1 MWTLTSLLKDLDF
14 PDDVVLLSSTTDQ
27 PQRQTLDLSLAAMIF
42 YPKRQNGKYKKQPT
56 PRKKQLKIPRSN
68 KCGGMVV

>member
-56 PRKKQLKIPRSN
+56 PRKNS
-68 KCGGMVV
+68 